1 MIAQSFIAL
10 FWKKNEFF
18 YSPFYFYY
26 EFLSISSLKLICIAE
41 MISSL
46 SLLLVIILLVYLLVP
61 LVLLLRLFEKTKSY
75 LKSSFLS
82 LLDDNLWQVL
92 SGGGS
97 FEIVGLLVAFLVWL
111 RFSSLSEYCSSQ
123 VLLVELDQC
132 NVGPMCTAGF

>member
-1 MIAQSFIAL
+1 
-10 FWKKNEFF
+10 
-18 YSPFYFYY
+18 
-26 EFLSISSLKLICIAE
+26 

-46 SLLLVIILLVYLLVP
+46 SILLVIILLVYLLVP

-97 FEIVGLLVAFLVWL
+97 FEIGGLWVAFLVWL

-132 NVGPMCTAGF
+132 NVRPMCTAGY